1 MRITRVQLR
10 QLGRHRDLDIELAPG
25 FTIIR
30 GPNEAG
36 KSTIQ
41 RGLELALFCK
51 PTAATAELG
60 ALRSWGAPE
69 DGRSFTRIEF
79 VVDEENGSTEEGGPR
94 RGELEKEFRGQR
106 GRVMLQYDGETYSD
120 PARAEEVI
128 AGLTGIP
135 SEAFFR
141 STASIRHQELEDL
154 DRDEGALRDRLQASI
169 GGGDKG
175 SSRAKSRIDDA
186 IRALKSRGDKN
197 PGRLKIAEEAVA
209 RAEVALKNGETSL
222 QKLEADRDA
231 LAQARDARVRSEKS
245 LSESRNMLE
254 GARQAERLRTD
265 RAVIAERFERLR
277 QASEAQQ
284 RLTDLE
290 AAPDRPM
297 ASLRDQLDRMRT
309 LQSRVTVLQE
319 AMRAETAPE
328 VEPDEPE
335 PSFISEGVVTG
346 AIGAV
351 AVLAIVFGSARALLP
366 AILLGIVAVGFA
378 VIEGMRFWERRSV
391 AMNVRHINQV
401 RERDRAVRRQSRVGT
416 EEGLRVAQSGVQN
429 ILRELG
435 APDVEAAERLLTAEQ
450 ARRQEVATLQVQA
463 SALLA
468 GQSPGVA
475 SELRDKAAL
484 ELEQKTAALNALGPL
499 ATDARA
505 RERLEAEV
513 RDRHAALERARD
525 AEAGAI
531 ARLDANPVDSEQV
544 AGEAERLVTWRDQ
557 LTALKRR
564 VRIYEMTLAAIQAAE
579 SMTMK
584 KATRFLEQQVGRD
597 IARLTGGRYRRVSI
611 DDQTLDIQVWAPERG
626 DWVQASQLSKGT
638 VDQVFLAAR
647 IGLVRLVTQDRRPP
661 LILDDPFVTFDDTR
675 AARAALLLRELSSD
689 FQVIYLAC
697 SNRYDGLADSVVELP
712 GPTEAESAAAAPAGS
727 PRRRAAAESAPAP
740 AAKSAP
746 APAVESAEVPA
757 VESAPA
763 PAVESAEVPAAES
776 APAPA
781 AESADQPEP
790 APDRSAA
797 AAGRTSA
804 GAKIVAFPGS
814 MAGSGESEAGTPVDA
829 DESPAADAEES
840 PAADAETEQVE
851 DDEDGL
857 IQLQTAIPT
866 DEEIAPDAD
875 PDASA
880 SGVEVHPETRSVTST
895 PADGEQPEA

>member
-10 QLGRHRDLDIELAPG
+10 HLGRHRDLDIELAPG

-41 RGLELALFCK
+41 RGLELALYCK

-69 DGRSFTRIEF
+69 EGRSFTRIEF
-79 VVDEENGSTEEGGPR
+79 VVDEENGSSDDGPR

-106 GRVMLQYDGETYSD
+106 GRVSLQYDGETYTD

-128 AGLTGIP
+128 ADLTGIP

-175 SSRAKSRIDDA
+175 SSRAKARIDDA

-231 LAQARDARVRSEKS
+231 LAQARDARVRSEKA

-254 GARQAERLRTD
+254 GARQGERLRTD

-309 LQSRVTVLQE
+309 LQSRVQVLQE
-319 AMRAETAPE
+319 SMRDDVAPE

-335 PSFISEGVVTG
+335 PSFLSEGLVTA
-346 AIGAV
+346 AIGA
-351 AVLAIVFGSARALLP
+351 AAIIAIVIGSARSVLP
-366 AILLGIVAVGFA
+366 AILLGVVAVGLA

-391 AMNVRHINQV
+391 AMNVRRINQV

-435 APDVEAAERLLTAEQ
+435 ASDVEAAERLLTAEQ

-468 GQSPGVA
+468 GQSPGMA
-475 SELRDKAAL
+475 ADLRDKAAL

-557 LTALKRR
+557 LTGLRRR
-564 VRIYEMTLAAIQAAE
+564 VRVYEITLAAIQAAE

-626 DWVQASQLSKGT
+626 DWVHASQLSKGT

-647 IGLVRLVTQDRRPP
+647 IGLVRLVTQNRRPP

-712 GPTEAESAAAAPAGS
+712 GPTEAEPAAAAPAAS
-727 PRRRAAAESAPAP
+727 PGRKAAAETAQ
-740 AAKSAP
+740 
-746 APAVESAEVPA
+746 
-757 VESAPA
+757 
-763 PAVESAEVPAAES
+763 VPAAET
-776 APAPA
+776 AEGPA
-781 AESADQPEP
+781 AETAQVPAAETAQVPAAEAVDQPEP
-790 APDRSAA
+790 DPNPG
-797 AAGRTSA
+797 AGAVGQPSGR
-804 GAKIVAFPGS
+804 AKIVAFPKP
-814 MAGSGESEAGTPVDA
+814 MVETEEPEAATPPADA
-829 DESPAADAEES
+829 VGSPASEDV
-840 PAADAETEQVE
+840 VE
-851 DDEDGL
+851 DSVGDEDGP
-857 IQLQTAIPT
+857 IQLQAEIPS
-866 DEEIAPDAD
+866 DEEITSDAD

-880 SGVEVHPETRSVTST
+880 NEVEAQPEPGSVTSP
-895 PADGEQPEA
+895 PAEASGEQPET

>member
-10 QLGRHRDLDIELAPG
+10 HLGRHRDLDIELAPG

-41 RGLELALFCK
+41 RGLELALYCK

-69 DGRSFTRIEF
+69 EGRSFTRIEF
-79 VVDEENGSTEEGGPR
+79 VVDEENGSSDDGPR

-106 GRVMLQYDGETYSD
+106 GRVSLQYDGETYTD

-128 AGLTGIP
+128 ADLTGIP

-175 SSRAKSRIDDA
+175 SSRAKARIDDA

-231 LAQARDARVRSEKS
+231 LAQARDARVRSEKA

-254 GARQAERLRTD
+254 GARQGERLRTD

-309 LQSRVTVLQE
+309 LQSRVVVLQE
-319 AMRAETAPE
+319 SMRDDVAPE

-335 PSFISEGVVTG
+335 PSFLSEGLVTA
-346 AIGAV
+346 AIGV
-351 AVLAIVFGSARALLP
+351 AAIVAIVIGSARSVLP
-366 AILLGIVAVGFA
+366 AILLGVVAVGLA

-391 AMNVRHINQV
+391 AMNVRRINQV

-435 APDVEAAERLLTAEQ
+435 ASDVEAAERLLTAEQ

-468 GQSPGVA
+468 GQSPGMA
-475 SELRDKAAL
+475 ADLRDKAAL

-557 LTALKRR
+557 LTGLRRR
-564 VRIYEMTLAAIQAAE
+564 VRVYEITLAAIQAAE

-626 DWVQASQLSKGT
+626 DWVHASQLSKGT

-647 IGLVRLVTQDRRPP
+647 IGLVRLVTQNRRPP

-712 GPTEAESAAAAPAGS
+712 GPTEAEPAAAAPAAS
-727 PRRRAAAESAPAP
+727 PGRKAAAETAQ
-740 AAKSAP
+740 
-746 APAVESAEVPA
+746 
-757 VESAPA
+757 
-763 PAVESAEVPAAES
+763 VPAAE
-776 APAPA
+776 AV
-781 AESADQPEP
+781 DQPEP
-790 APDRSAA
+790 DPNP
-797 AAGRTSA
+797 SA
-804 GAKIVAFPGS
+804 GAVEQPSGRAKIVAFPKP
-814 MAGSGESEAGTPVDA
+814 MAETEEPEAATPPDA
-829 DESPAADAEES
+829 AESPASEDVVDESEGDEEG
-840 PAADAETEQVE
+840 P
-851 DDEDGL
+851 
-857 IQLQTAIPT
+857 IQLQAEVPS
-866 DEEIAPDAD
+866 DEEITSDAD
-875 PDASA
+875 PDDSA
-880 SGVEVHPETRSVTST
+880 NEVEAQPEPGSVTSP
-895 PADGEQPEA
+895 PAEAPGEQPEA

>member
-10 QLGRHRDLDIELAPG
+10 HLGRHRDLDIELAPG

-69 DGRSFTRIEF
+69 EGRSFTRIEF
-79 VVDEENGSTEEGGPR
+79 VVDEENGSSEDGGPR

-106 GRVMLQYDGETYSD
+106 GRVSLQYDGETYSD

-135 SEAFFR
+135 NEAFFR

-175 SSRAKSRIDDA
+175 SSRAKARIDDA

-231 LAQARDARVRSEKS
+231 LAQARDARVRSEKA

-277 QASEAQQ
+277 QASDAQQ

-309 LQSRVTVLQE
+309 LQSRVVVLQE
-319 AMRAETAPE
+319 SMRDDTGPE

-335 PSFISEGVVTG
+335 PSFLSEGVVTA
-346 AIGAV
+346 AIGA
-351 AVLAIVFGSARALLP
+351 AAIVAIVIGSARSLLP
-366 AILLGIVAVGFA
+366 AILLGVVAVGFA

-391 AMNVRHINQV
+391 AMNVRRINQV

-435 APDVEAAERLLTAEQ
+435 APDVAAAERLLTTEQ

-468 GQSPGVA
+468 GQSPGMA
-475 SELRDKAAL
+475 SDLRDKAAL

-557 LTALKRR
+557 LIALKRR
-564 VRIYEMTLAAIQAAE
+564 VRIYETTLAAIQAAE

-597 IARLTGGRYRRVSI
+597 IARLTGGRYRRVNI

-647 IGLVRLVTQDRRPP
+647 IGLVRLVTQNRRPP

-712 GPTEAESAAAAPAGS
+712 GPTEAESAPVTPLGS
-727 PRRRAAAESAPAP
+727 PGRKAAGDSVRTSATADT
-740 AAKSAP
+740 AT
-746 APAVESAEVPA
+746 
-757 VESAPA
+757 
-763 PAVESAEVPAAES
+763 VPAADTAEV
-776 APAPA
+776 AAADTATVPA
-781 AESADQPEP
+781 ADTAEVAAADTADQPEP
-790 APDRSAA
+790 TPRRAKGATEHA
-797 AAGRTSA
+797 SA
-804 GAKIVAFPGS
+804 GAKIVAFPGPIVKIE
-814 MAGSGESEAGTPVDA
+814 AEESEAGTPA
-829 DESPAADAEES
+829 DDENSPAAEDVAADVAANGEGDEEGPIQLKAEVPTDDEITPDAE
-840 PAADAETEQVE
+840 
-851 DDEDGL
+851 
-857 IQLQTAIPT
+857 
-866 DEEIAPDAD
+866 

-880 SGVEVHPETRSVTST
+880 NEGEVPPE
-895 PADGEQPEA
+895 P

>member
-1 MRITRVQLR
+1 MRITRLQLR
-10 QLGRHRDLDIELAPG
+10 DFGRHRGLDIEIAPG

-41 RGLELALFCK
+41 RGLELALFRK
-51 PTAATAELG
+51 PTAATAELD

-69 DGRSFTRIEF
+69 DDRSFVRLEF
-79 VVDEENGSTEEGGPR
+79 VVSEENGASGDAGPR
-94 RGELEKEFRGQR
+94 RGVLEKDFRGQR
-106 GRVMLQYDGETYSD
+106 GRVLLEYDGETYTD

-128 AGLTGIP
+128 ADLTGIP
-135 SEAFFR
+135 NEAFFR

-154 DRDEGALRDRLQASI
+154 DRDEGALRDRLQASL
-169 GGGDKG
+169 GGGDRG
-175 SSRAKSRIDDA
+175 SSRAKARIDDA

-209 RAEVALKNGETSL
+209 RAEVALKNGEAAL

-231 LAQARDARVRSEKS
+231 LAQARDARLRAETA
-245 LSESRNMLE
+245 LAESRNMLE
-254 GARQAERLRTD
+254 SARQAERLRTD
-265 RAVIAERFERLR
+265 RAVVAERFERLR

-284 RLTDLE
+284 RLADLE
-290 AAPDRPM
+290 AAPERSM
-297 ASLRDQLDRMRT
+297 AELREQLDRMRT
-309 LQSRVTVLQE
+309 PQSRVVVLKESLRDE
-319 AMRAETAPE
+319 AGPE

-335 PSFISEGVVTG
+335 PSFLREGLVTAAVGAG
-346 AIGAV
+346 AI
-351 AVLAIVFGSARALLP
+351 LAIVIGSAMSLLP
-366 AILLGIVAVGFA
+366 AILLGVVAVGFTL
-378 VIEGMRFWERRSV
+378 VVGRRFWERRSV
-391 AMNVRHINQV
+391 AMNVRRINDS
-401 RERDRAVRRQSRVGT
+401 RERDRTVRRQGRVGT

-435 APDVEAAERLLTAEQ
+435 AADIEAAERMLTSEQ

-468 GQSPGVA
+468 GQSQGTA
-475 SELRDKAAL
+475 AELRDRAAL
-484 ELEQKTAALNALGPL
+484 ELEQKTAALEALGPL

-557 LTALKRR
+557 LTALTRR
-564 VRIYEMTLAAIQAAE
+564 VRIYETTLAAIQAAE

-611 DDQTLDIQVWAPERG
+611 DDQTLDIEVWAPERG
-626 DWVQASQLSKGT
+626 DWVGASQLSKGT
-638 VDQVFLAAR
+638 IDQVFLAAR
-647 IGLVRLVTQDRRPP
+647 IGLVRLVTQNRRPP

-697 SNRYDGLADSVVELP
+697 SNRYDGLADTVVELP
-712 GPTEAESAAAAPAGS
+712 GPAEAEPAAARAGSAKGKAAAAPATAEDL
-727 PRRRAAAESAPAP
+727 AAAPAEAPA
-740 AAKSAP
+740 
-746 APAVESAEVPA
+746 E
-757 VESAPA
+757 
-763 PAVESAEVPAAES
+763 
-776 APAPA
+776 
-781 AESADQPEP
+781 
-790 APDRSAA
+790 APDRPRPTPGRAA
-797 AAGRTSA
+797 RSGASVPA
-804 GAKIVAFPGS
+804 GAKVVAFPG
-814 MAGSGESEAGTPVDA
+814 AVVPTEGSDGGTPADDEKSPPVD
-829 DESPAADAEES
+829 
-840 PAADAETEQVE
+840 
-851 DDEDGL
+851 DDEDGP
-857 IQLQTAIPT
+857 IQLQSAIPT
-866 DEEIAPDAD
+866 EDAPAPDAS

-880 SGVEVHPETRSVTST
+880 SGAEAEPAPDSVAS
-895 PADGEQPEA
+895 PPDEAPDEQGKD